1 MSPKTTLYK
10 RSDIEALPLELRE
23 EILSHLDFPSIKCL
37 SLTSSI
43 LRAVCFR
50 RIFQALYLRG
60 IVTTFLED
68 LKGQAPM
75 ACFHTI
81 KIEGLQ
87 QDVSTDLHLWCSKVH
102 TVKIKDANIGN
113 TTILPSLT
121 ILKDLDLSDLTFSA
135 VDDYFKLL
143 ANLPP
148 TLKKLTVRGIEFKYH
163 QSEPIVD
170 NIVSRGAALEHL
182 ETDSA
187 EDLTLL
193 LKDHC
198 PISLKSL
205 RVANVPQ
212 ARPHDLEVL
221 VQTAPHLID
230 LRLDISTPEDRPVS
244 LPLTRLK
251 LLSITDRTESVE
263 AIIQL
268 LSSPSDVPSALQVL
282 SFSFPFNQSPLYYSL
297 TDSEQ
302 KKQLGESLDTVKHT

>member
-1 MSPKTTLYK
+1 
-10 RSDIEALPLELRE
+10 
-23 EILSHLDFPSIKCL
+23 
-37 SLTSSI
+37 
-43 LRAVCFR
+43 
-50 RIFQALYLRG
+50 
-60 IVTTFLED
+60 
-68 LKGQAPM
+68 M

-81 KIEGLQ
+81 K
-87 QDVSTDLHLWCSKVH
+87 SKDYSR
-102 TVKIKDANIGN
+102 TSQPTSICGAAKFTRWKIKDA
-113 TTILPSLT
+113 TLATPR
-121 ILKDLDLSDLTFSA
+121 FFPH
-135 VDDYFKLL
+135 DYFKLL